1 MLGHSDIQTTMI
13 YARHVPRVEDA
24 ARLSALLAKSMK
36 DAALGARTEP
46 QGTDESEA
54 EEVGIGALEPDLG
67 CRRRDS
73 NPRHADYDSAALTS

>member
-1 MLGHSDIQTTMI
+1 MI

-54 EEVGIGALEPDLG
+54 EEVGIGAL
-67 CRRRDS
+67 
-73 NPRHADYDSAALTS
+73 